1 MIFERGL
8 DPDVDDPT
16 NCHDHSEIPDMWPEL
31 HEILE
36 YRENVCER
44 ITVFYST
51 DKPWADRSIGRALWI
66 GFAGLHL
73 ETFFWMSMLSPN
85 ILPPPRPRP
94 DFMSMAERALRERVE
109 NQWFSITDILRDQ
122 VG

>member
-1 MIFERGL
+1 
-8 DPDVDDPT
+8 
-16 NCHDHSEIPDMWPEL
+16 MWPEL

-36 YRENVCER
+36 YREHVCKR

-85 ILPPPRPRP
+85 ILPPPTPRP